1 MRPSTSCVLSLE
13 EVLWRPQHHPGMAT
27 TPEEILKRKRAQ
39 SHTAQ
44 DAHDIAALD
53 GVSVPQYTVE
63 NPIQSGA
70 GSSAQSYGSGN
81 NAQSYGSG
89 SGSGNGIEIKKA
101 KTGIP
106 TNVIGAAV
114 GALVVII
121 IIVIVVSSASG
132 GSDAAPPEPTPPQQA
147 AAGPPPPTASAP
159 APYAAPLPPPSPP
172 PPPPRPVGPPPPRPA
187 DPPPPPRATEPSP
200 PDRPTDPPPP
210 PPPPPPPTDILY
222 IVGPNEAVGE
232 VVVLAPEEVLDPDSP
247 VRSTFI
253 SGFVSD
259 VAGALRLPESDV
271 HVVSLSAASD
281 ASADGGRR
289 RLSSVAVLI
298 QFAVAAHDHR
308 MAEGM
313 LRQLMAQKDDPS
325 SSLMHGSVTG
335 ALLDIDL
342 SQPCSRGQI
351 RDCMGSCV
359 DESRLGDGTC
369 DDPLMSAEGVFYLN
383 CEQLNRDNGDCP
395 DPVECDTPDIADGQA
410 TRTLTGLSVQC
421 SDGFVLSRE
430 TEDGIECTERG
441 WTALPTCEPGLFAK
455 FLLVPLVPLQ

>member
-1 MRPSTSCVLSLE
+1 
-13 EVLWRPQHHPGMAT
+13 MAT

-172 PPPPRPVGPPPPRPA
+172 PP
-187 DPPPPPRATEPSP
+187 DT
-200 PDRPTDPPPP
+200 
-210 PPPPPPPTDILY
+210 
-222 IVGPNEAVGE
+222 
-232 VVVLAPEEVLDPDSP
+232 
-247 VRSTFI
+247 
-253 SGFVSD
+253 GF
-259 VAGALRLPESDV
+259 R
-271 HVVSLSAASD
+271 H
-281 ASADGGRR
+281 
-289 RLSSVAVLI
+289 
-298 QFAVAAHDHR
+298 AAHVDVR
-308 MAEGM
+308 DKGTQLQRARVARAPFTPKKRGM
-313 LRQLMAQKDDPS
+313 HACA
-325 SSLMHGSVTG
+325 H
-335 ALLDIDL
+335 
-342 SQPCSRGQI
+342 
-351 RDCMGSCV
+351 
-359 DESRLGDGTC
+359 
-369 DDPLMSAEGVFYLN
+369 
-383 CEQLNRDNGDCP
+383 
-395 DPVECDTPDIADGQA
+395 
-410 TRTLTGLSVQC
+410 
-421 SDGFVLSRE
+421 
-430 TEDGIECTERG
+430 
-441 WTALPTCEPGLFAK
+441 
-455 FLLVPLVPLQ
+455 